1 MDTYS
6 HITNKMRI
14 EMVDIMENF
23 TNKKTTGDIPVANPK
38 EIQAR
43 VGNSRLVTTMD
54 AYAHVTKKM
63 KNEAVDIFAQRLKRS
78 LI

>member
-14 EMVDIMENF
+14 ETVDIMENLRKKFLNF
-23 TNKKTTGDIPVANPK
+23 TNKKTTGDNTVANPK

-43 VGNSRLVTTMD
+43 LGHSRLVTTMD
-54 AYAHVTKKM
+54 TYTHVTKK
-63 KNEAVDIFAQRLKRS
+63 
-78 LI
+78 

>member
-1 MDTYS
+1 M
-6 HITNKMRI
+6 
-14 EMVDIMENF
+14 
-23 TNKKTTGDIPVANPK
+23 ANPK

-43 VGNSRLVTTMD
+43 VGHSRLVTTMD
-54 AYAHVTKKM
+54 AYSHVTKKM

>member
-6 HITNKMRI
+6 HVTNNMRI

-23 TNKKTTGDIPVANPK
+23 TNKKATGDIPVANPK

-43 VGNSRLVTTMD
+43 LGHSRLVTTMD
-54 AYAHVTKKM
+54 TYTHVTKK
-63 KNEAVDIFAQRLKRS
+63 
-78 LI
+78 

>member
-23 TNKKTTGDIPVANPK
+23 TNKKATGDNPVANPK

-43 VGNSRLVTTMD
+43 LGNSRLATTMD
-54 AYAHVTKKM
+54 TYAHVTKK
-63 KNEAVDIFAQRLKRS
+63 
-78 LI
+78 